1 MKADARLGVF
11 EDVVE
16 NVSTEVRVIMEF
28 FRGLIA
34 ELHADAIEVAR
45 PGERSV
51 GYGIGPKKMSETYAY
66 LMPQGEYVNLGFY
79 QGATL
84 SDPTGL
90 LEGNGKA
97 LRHVKVR
104 SLLEAKSAAVRALI
118 VESIAERKTALS
130 ISYGLN

>member
-11 EDVVE
+11 EDVVA
-16 NVSTEVRVIMEF
+16 NVPAETRAIMEF

-34 ELHADAIEVAR
+34 ELHEAAIEVAR

-66 LMPQGEYVNLGFY
+66 IMPQGEYVNLGFY
-79 QGATL
+79 QGASL
-84 SDPTGL
+84 PDPNAL
-90 LEGNGKA
+90 LEGTGKA

-104 SLLEAKSAAVRALI
+104 SLLEAKNLALRALI
-118 VESIAERKTALS
+118 LESIAERKTALANS
-130 ISYGLN
+130 